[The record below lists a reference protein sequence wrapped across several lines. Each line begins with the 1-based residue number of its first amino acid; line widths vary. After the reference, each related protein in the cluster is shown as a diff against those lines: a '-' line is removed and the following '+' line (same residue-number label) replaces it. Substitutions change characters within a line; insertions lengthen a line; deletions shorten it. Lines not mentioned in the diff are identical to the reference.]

1 MDRNLLDPR
10 SWNVRA
16 RSAAAAA
23 LVVTICL
30 VLAGGALLL
39 VLYRTLEH
47 SARDAA
53 DARARQ
59 IVEQLRTAAP
69 GDLDSSLFATDG
81 QVGTIQV
88 VDSAGTVV
96 AASPGADRLPV
107 AFAPVPP
114 GESRY
119 LGNFYVCG

>member
-1 MDRNLLDPR
+1 MHRNLLDPR

-30 VLAGGALLL
+30 ALSGGAMLL
-39 VLYRTLEH
+39 VLYRTLEN

-59 IVEQLRTAAP
+59 IVEELRTTAP
-69 GDLDSSLFATDG
+69 DDLEGSLFATDG
-81 QVGTIQV
+81 EIGTIQV
-88 VDSAGTVV
+88 VDAAGTVV
-96 AASPGADRLPV
+96 AASPGAEDLPIV
-107 AFAPVPP
+107 LDPVQP

-119 LGNFYVCG
+119 RGNIDLGE